1 MKRKGGF
8 DYLNTRNIQTMIDA
22 IEQQTSMLKM
32 LLIGLGFELTPP
44 LQSQK
49 NKIKQ
54 MNQEFQEI
62 ATLLVGTCAPNLFDN
77 VRQVVGAI
85 TARYCFVLSLHD
97 VLKQTRHMN
106 RYIQAY
112 IQ

>member
-1 MKRKGGF
+1 
-8 DYLNTRNIQTMIDA
+8 MIDA

-54 MNQEFQEI
+54 TNQEFQEM
-62 ATLLVGTCAPNLFDN
+62 ATLLVGTGAHNLFDN
-77 VRQVVGAI
+77 VRQVVEAI
-85 TARYCFVLSLHD
+85 TAQYCPVLSLHD
-97 VLKQTRHMN
+97 VLKQTRHLN
-106 RYIQAY
+106 SYITDYIQ
-112 IQ
+112 